1 MGISKIE
8 IGTCLSFF
16 NQGGYVLDFSTN
28 EFDNF
33 TGEVVGVFVC
43 SKYNMSK
50 GNSLTAYAH
59 DAPENDL
66 IKLFAALME
75 HYELSTEIKRDQ
87 EYNPERFSQY
97 KKCKAIIDKAS
108 NGDFNS
114 LVASQIKSEFDSD
127 YINSQIQL
135 MITIQDENPTEAI
148 GKAKELIESCCK
160 TILEKIGV
168 TLNPK
173 WDLTNLIDEV
183 FKSFKIMPRDIDE
196 NIRGA
201 KSIKQILGNLKAIG
215 QGVAELRNL
224 YGSGHGKSETYK
236 GLEPRHAQLAIG
248 SSITLVKF
256 MWESYKRN
264 YVKK

>member
-1 MGISKIE
+1 
-8 IGTCLSFF
+8 
-16 NQGGYVLDFSTN
+16 
-28 EFDNF
+28 
-33 TGEVVGVFVC
+33 
-43 SKYNMSK
+43 
-50 GNSLTAYAH
+50 
-59 DAPENDL
+59 
-66 IKLFAALME
+66 
-75 HYELSTEIKRDQ
+75 
-87 EYNPERFSQY
+87 
-97 KKCKAIIDKAS
+97 
-108 NGDFNS
+108 
-114 LVASQIKSEFDSD
+114 
-127 YINSQIQL
+127 

-173 WDLTNLIDEV
+173 WDLTNLIDGV
-183 FKSFKIMPRDIDE
+183 FKRFKIMPRDIDE
-196 NIRGA
+196 NIKGA